1 MSKITLVWI
10 DNPDKPS
17 RRFSVPKAAIYS
29 LLGGFFLFLTAS
41 VILLFLTSSYYSDAS
56 RLSTEN
62 ARLTMM
68 LSDKQA
74 RADQLA
80 QELEQIQSVE
90 TKIRRFLG
98 LNEKVSDKG
107 RAHQGGFSGVD
118 YKEYLNQGVIC
129 HGDVGAEYDEYS
141 MDTDSLLDNLREVL
155 GFLNERHRESL
166 TIPMILPV
174 ASKDAWIAGSFGY
187 RIDPFTGV
195 GKEMHRGLDIA
206 AQWKTAIIA
215 PADGKVVFAGKNRYL
230 GNYVKI
236 RHSSEYM
243 TLYGHM
249 ASNAVKKGDRVVR
262 GDIIGYMGN
271 TGRSTGT
278 HLHYTVFKNRRP
290 VNPLNYIWDH
300 FNNSMAYSDQSYEK
314 DI

>member
-29 LLGGFFLFLTAS
+29 LLGGFVLFLTTS
-41 VILLFLTSSYYSDAS
+41 IILLFLTGSYYSDAS
-56 RLSTEN
+56 RLSAEN
-62 ARLTMM
+62 ARLATM
-68 LSDKQA
+68 LSDNQA
-74 RADQLA
+74 REDQLV

-107 RAHQGGFSGVD
+107 RAHQGGFSGAE
-118 YKEYLNQGVIC
+118 YEEYLNHGVTC
-129 HGDVGAEYDEYS
+129 HGDLAAEADAYN

-155 GFLNERHRESL
+155 GFLNDRQRESL

-187 RIDPFTGV
+187 RVDPFTGV
-195 GKEMHRGLDIA
+195 GREFHRGLDIA
-206 AQWKTAIIA
+206 APWKTAIIA
-215 PADGKVVFAGKNRYL
+215 PADGKVVFSGKNRYL

-236 RHSSEYM
+236 RHSSEYV

-249 ASNAVKKGDRVVR
+249 ASNVVKKGDRIER

-278 HLHYTVFKNRRP
+278 HLHYTVLKDGHL

-300 FNNSMAYSDQSYEK
+300 FNNILALNDQSYEK